1 MVGYEYA
8 RPASGAKLVF
18 RFDAANV
25 FLVMRPKTKGAMG
38 SIRVLLDGKLVTE
51 KNAGADATSGVVK
64 VDIDRLY
71 KLIKLPN
78 GGEHTL
84 ELQFPDGNAEL
95 YAFTFG

>member
-1 MVGYEYA
+1 M
-8 RPASGAKLVF
+8 
-18 RFDAANV
+18 
-25 FLVMRPKTKGAMG
+25 
-38 SIRVLLDGKLVTE
+38 LDGKLVTE

-84 ELQFPDGNAEL
+84 ELNFQTATLSSTRSRLDIPTWA
-95 YAFTFG
+95 TKTVIPTQ